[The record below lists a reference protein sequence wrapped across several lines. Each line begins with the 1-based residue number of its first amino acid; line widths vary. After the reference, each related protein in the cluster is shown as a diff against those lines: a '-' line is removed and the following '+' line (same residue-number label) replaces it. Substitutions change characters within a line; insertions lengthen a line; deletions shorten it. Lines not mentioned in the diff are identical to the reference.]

1 VRWTDRILGVVLGI
15 ILGVGVVAV
24 FVFVYSERTVDAPS
38 ISGTAKENGGQAG
51 GRQAPRTRP
60 SSGEAPLATI
70 RVVAGAP
77 PPSGPPVLQ
86 YRKGDQVR
94 LRIISDETVLLQAL
108 GLGISV
114 TAPAGRPVTRE
125 FRASEAGD
133 FPLVVA
139 ASHIDVARISIGG
152 RDRAG

>member
-15 ILGVGVVAV
+15 ILGVGVVVV
-24 FVFVYSERTVDAPS
+24 FVFVYSEQTVDAPS
-38 ISGTAKENGGQAG
+38 ISGIAKENGGQRGDRQSHRTGPSG
-51 GRQAPRTRP
+51 GQTPA
-60 SSGEAPLATI
+60 ATI
-70 RVVAGAP
+70 RVIGGAP

-94 LRIISDETVLLQAL
+94 LQIISDETVLLQAL

-114 TAPAGRPVTRE
+114 TAPAGQAVTRE
-125 FRASEAGD
+125 FKASRTGD

-139 ASHIDVARISIGG
+139 ASHIDVARIAIGSPG
-152 RDRAG
+152 G